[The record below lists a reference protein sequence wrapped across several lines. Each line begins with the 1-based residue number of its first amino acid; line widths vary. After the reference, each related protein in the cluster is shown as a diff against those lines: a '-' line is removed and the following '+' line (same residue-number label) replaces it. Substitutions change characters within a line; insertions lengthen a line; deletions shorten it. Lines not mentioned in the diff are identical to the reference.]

1 MSQYGELLFS
11 AYWSLYETPPGGY
24 LSLIHIFPYG
34 GLFQLGGGQL
44 AQGFFLVPEAG
55 IFTLDMPGLIL
66 QTVSYTH
73 LDVYK
78 RQL

>member
-1 MSQYGELLFS
+1 MT
-11 AYWSLYETPPGGY
+11 WSKVLV
-24 LSLIHIFPYG
+24 PYG

-66 QTVSYTH
+66 QN
-73 LDVYK
+73 LDTESAKLILNMLLIGVFHFLTSL
-78 RQL
+78 RSPQVRGW